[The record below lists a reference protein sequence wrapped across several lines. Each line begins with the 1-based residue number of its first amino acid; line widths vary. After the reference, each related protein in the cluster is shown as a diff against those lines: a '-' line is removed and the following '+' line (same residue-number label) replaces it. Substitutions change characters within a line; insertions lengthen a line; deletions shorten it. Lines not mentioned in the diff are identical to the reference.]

1 MAHNDKSLY
10 CPNGRYR
17 FMQLRNILNFCED
30 SQNNAYVSHIFTG
43 FAMLVPIWSMSFG
56 NNSLFLQA
64 IT

>member
-1 MAHNDKSLY
+1 
-10 CPNGRYR
+10 
-17 FMQLRNILNFCED
+17 MQLRNILNFCED